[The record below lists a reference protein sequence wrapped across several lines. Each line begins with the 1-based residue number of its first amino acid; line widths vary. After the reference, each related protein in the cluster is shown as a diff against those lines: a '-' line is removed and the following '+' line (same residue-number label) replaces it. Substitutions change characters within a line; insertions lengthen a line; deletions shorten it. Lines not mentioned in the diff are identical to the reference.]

1 MNTRKIFIGNTVYGK
16 RRIMSKVVLS
26 LYLLVIIGFTG
37 CAGKEYKPNLVYKEW
52 TRTMSQEGIFPVFP
66 PREDIQA
73 GDIWLLPIH
82 PLETRT
88 VELVGGLGH
97 TGIWY
102 DNIFDQKGEGKVD
115 EFYANRYSFPKT
127 TALYSKDSKAGT
139 SPQNKSSGSNSNVAK
154 DAAKTFLSGNSSADL
169 SDVKILEVPTTGT
182 ESVFSGGDV
191 RRLRQVAFPEF
202 SIANITQAAL
212 NALVPIEYFQVAGGV
227 TFNRIKQISLKIP
240 LAESYGIPLKK
251 VFNALSEKGIEIQ
264 NKNGAISLIHKSG
277 TPESGT
283 EKYLVNTLILA
294 RSQFNEALENI
305 SEAPGLWFYK
315 GRIEEELEMGKNY
328 VWVALI
334 NEVFY
339 ARAIDISIT
348 TIQGTGGG
356 ARVEPITDN
365 MLNALKR
372 LDELKKERKITVE
385 ETTKNQKEE
394 PAVDTESPADGSTP
408 EPSAVSESPSETKS
422 PPGGAIVKNI
432 EITQQDDAFTLA
444 QKINSFNAAS
454 GQQSMLGGSINVVS
468 VSNTGVGLRRIYDR
482 PIAVGVRGVI
492 MKINVENLGQL
503 RQNEGIP
510 ITLE

>member
-1 MNTRKIFIGNTVYGK
+1 MNTRKIFITNAAHGNLK
-16 RRIMSKVVLS
+16 IIRKVS
-26 LYLLVIIGFTG
+26 LLLCLVVVIGFTG
-37 CAGKEYKPNLVYKEW
+37 CASKEYKPNLVYKEW

-66 PREDIQA
+66 PREDIQT

-82 PLETRT
+82 PLETKT
-88 VELVGGLGH
+88 VEIVGGLGH

-102 DNIFDQKGEGKVD
+102 DNIFDQNGEGKVN

-127 TALYSKDSKAGT
+127 SSVYSKDGESGA
-139 SPQNKSSGSNSNVAK
+139 SPRNEPSESNGDVAK

-169 SDVKILEVPTTGT
+169 SDVKILEVPTNRT

-251 VFNALSEKGIEIQ
+251 IYEALGERGIEIQ
-264 NKNGAISLIHKSG
+264 NKNGAISLVHKSG
-277 TPESGT
+277 TSESGT

-315 GRIEEELEMGKNY
+315 GRIEEELEESKDY

-348 TIQGTGGG
+348 TNQGTGGG
-356 ARVEPITDN
+356 ASVKPITDN

-385 ETTKNQKEE
+385 ETTENQKEE
-394 PAVDTESPADGSTP
+394 PAIDTEPPADGSTP
-408 EPSAVSESPSETKS
+408 EPSTVSESPSETKS
-422 PPGGAIVKNI
+422 PQDGAIVKNI
-432 EITQQDDAFTLA
+432 KITQQDDAFSLA

-454 GQQSMLGGSINVVS
+454 GQQSTLGGSINVVS

-492 MKINVENLGQL
+492 MKINVKNFGQL
-503 RQNEGIP
+503 SQNAGIP